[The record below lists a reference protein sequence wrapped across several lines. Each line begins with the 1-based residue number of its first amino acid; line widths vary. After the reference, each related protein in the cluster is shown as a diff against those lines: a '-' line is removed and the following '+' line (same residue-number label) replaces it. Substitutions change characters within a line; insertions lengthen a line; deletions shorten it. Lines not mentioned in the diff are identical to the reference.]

1 MNTLLFKIT
10 SHIQNYR
17 NLKDKLDF
25 SETETILDLMRK
37 LSSDLF
43 FLGQHLNDARDQY
56 YECYMK
62 HIREGK
68 SSTESEKRAKY
79 EVPEKRMLEDLSNRG
94 YKVFEAMRSQQSK
107 LKQENER

>member
-1 MNTLLFKIT
+1 MNKLLFKIN

-37 LSSDLF
+37 LPSDLF
-43 FLGQHLNDARDQY
+43 FLGEHLNDARDQY

-68 SSTESEKRAKY
+68 SSTESEKRAKN
-79 EVPEKRMLEDLSNRG
+79 EVPEKRMLEDFSRRS
-94 YKVFEAMRSQQSK
+94 YKVLDSMISHQSY
-107 LKQENER
+107 LKNEK